1 MAGICAIA
9 KARQSGARLGRA
21 SRAAAERRR
30 RVEPADHLRKRQVAD
45 AQQVFDAIWQEDRVN
60 IANLAIGRAPYGE
73 LREWAEQRW
82 YGSPQHRSIFES
94 AGQFVRFAE
103 YMVTHAGTPRGLRI
117 YDARGM

>member
-60 IANLAIGRAPYGE
+60 IANLAIGRASYGE
-73 LREWAEQRW
+73 LRAWAEHRW
-82 YGSPQHRSIFES
+82 HRSPQHQSIFQS
-94 AGQFVRFAE
+94 ADQFARFVEHMAR
-103 YMVTHAGTPRGLRI
+103 HAGTPRGLRI
-117 YDARGM
+117 YDAR